1 MSIIEKLQA
10 ESNNINAV
18 KNEVISEITTA
29 FSNYLDND
37 FENFLEKNIGNSAKQ
52 KREYNLYYEFW
63 EHIPG
68 CSPTHFFVAGW
79 KWKNES
85 VPNYSQDQNFYKGI
99 RLKDIQEEVMTHL
112 LFLLKKHLK
121 KEGFTYSENRLNYRS
136 GVVSIYW

>member
-18 KNEVISEITTA
+18 KNEVISEITTS
-29 FSNYLDND
+29 FSNYLEND
-37 FENFLEKNIGNSAKQ
+37 FESFLEKNINNSAKQ
-52 KREYNLYYEFW
+52 KREYNLCYEFW

-85 VPNYSQDQNFYKGI
+85 VPNYSYDQSFYKGI
-99 RLKDIQEEVMTHL
+99 RLKDIQEEV
-112 LFLLKKHLK
+112 
-121 KEGFTYSENRLNYRS
+121 RLNFFFFLK
-136 GVVSIYW
+136 IT

>member
-18 KNEVISEITTA
+18 KNEVISEITTS
-29 FSNYLDND
+29 FSNYLEND
-37 FENFLEKNIGNSAKQ
+37 FERFLEKNINNSAKQ
-52 KREYNLYYEFW
+52 KREYKLCYKFC
-63 EHIPG
+63 EHSPG
-68 CSPTHFFVAGW
+68 YSPTQFFVAGW

-85 VPNYSQDQNFYKGI
+85 VPNYSYEQNFYKGI

-121 KEGFTYSENRLNYRS
+121 KEGFTYSENHLNYRS